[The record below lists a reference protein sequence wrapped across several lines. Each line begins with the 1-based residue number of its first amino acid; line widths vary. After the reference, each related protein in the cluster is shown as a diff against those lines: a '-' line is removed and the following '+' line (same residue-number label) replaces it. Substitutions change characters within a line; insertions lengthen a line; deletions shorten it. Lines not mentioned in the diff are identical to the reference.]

1 MEKINPNDQEIFD
14 KFAKILEVQKKQ
26 FDLVNQLLPKTTKLF
41 KEVNKVTDQGMK
53 ILKFLRWCYS
63 KVLKYFV
70 INIISFFLMPTKNV
84 LSLIVYFVV
93 AQ

>member
-1 MEKINPNDQEIFD
+1 MENFNPNDKEIFD

-53 ILKFLRWCYS
+53 ILKFLRWCYT
-63 KVLKYFV
+63 KVK
-70 INIISFFLMPTKNV
+70 IILLLISLAFFLNQQKRFY
-84 LSLIVYFVV
+84 LLQFIL
-93 AQ
+93 